1 MISCTSLHVTRVAH
15 ALLAP
20 HSAGEPESLDVR
32 METLSQ
38 EPNMQKARYD
48 LLRLQ
53 ADGRVREDTPGQDIA
68 GLQAAR
74 MALEPLRAPEAARIL
89 AEMLATCSGAAPPP
103 RLTTTLFTWRARPP
117 PPPLN
122 PMTQPSCQ
130 PMQESPTTPAAPLE
144 EPTPSRGP
152 HFEREQVPPPPG
164 GEGYYTVAYWEWK
177 TKDGQGFWKWLWGER
192 GPKHEVELVRDI

>member
-74 MALEPLRAPEAARIL
+74 MALELLRAPEAARIL
-89 AEMLATCSGAAPPP
+89 AEMLATGSGAAPPAPEAPP
-103 RLTTTLFTWRARPP
+103 RLPSTLFTWRARPP
-117 PPPLN
+117 PHGSL
-122 PMTQPSCQ
+122 
-130 PMQESPTTPAAPLE
+130 
-144 EPTPSRGP
+144 RW
-152 HFEREQVPPPPG
+152 V
-164 GEGYYTVAYWEWK
+164 
-177 TKDGQGFWKWLWGER
+177 
-192 GPKHEVELVRDI
+192 